1 MAPIETGIL
10 SVRIL
15 ADQIGELV
23 QVGDLGVG
31 LDRGV
36 IGGRFNVTLN
46 AGTRRLLPLLRR
58 LGRRLAGS
66 VGGDIM
72 PI

>member
-1 MAPIETGIL
+1 MAPIETGFL
-10 SVRIL
+10 PVRVL
-15 ADQIGELV
+15 ADQVGELV
-23 QVGDLGVG
+23 QVGDRGVG

-36 IGGRFNVTLN
+36 NGGRFNVTLN

-58 LGRRLAGS
+58 LGRRLAGA
-66 VGGDIM
+66 VGGAIM